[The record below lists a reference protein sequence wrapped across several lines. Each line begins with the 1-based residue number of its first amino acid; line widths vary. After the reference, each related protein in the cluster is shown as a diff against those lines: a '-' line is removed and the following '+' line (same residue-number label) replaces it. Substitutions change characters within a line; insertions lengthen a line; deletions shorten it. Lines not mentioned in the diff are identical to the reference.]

1 MKKTVSI
8 LLIGIMSA
16 SILVGCS
23 NKKEPIAETN
33 EREEV
38 VVDDVSAEEPVMEE
52 EITETATAQEDLVEG
67 PDLRTITE
75 EEFYNLP
82 VAQLAAAVES
92 QIPDYRD
99 KFSISED
106 MEMTDDAWEALRPLL
121 FYSLFGKDIV
131 RYEREAGITT
141 ADVTVEEDENS
152 EYLIGHY
159 TENELV
165 WFDREYLESLTD
177 EEFFDWL
184 DAWMEFTSG
193 KVTYLSSTLNIPDK
207 DGNVARVIEAPDRS
221 LTLGQGWFK
230 YATEEEIPGIRAWFI
245 QKVCQ
250 E

>member
-1 MKKTVSI
+1 MKKFAAFVLAGAMAALTF
-8 LLIGIMSA
+8 A
-16 SILVGCS
+16 GCG
-23 NKKEPIAETN
+23 KAEEP
-33 EREEV
+33 V
-38 VVDDVSAEEPVMEE
+38 AEEPVMEE
-52 EITETATAQEDLVEG
+52 EIVETATAQEDLVEG

-75 EEFYNLP
+75 EELYNLP

-92 QIPDYRD
+92 QIPNYRD

-131 RYEREAGITT
+131 RYEKEAGITT
-141 ADVTVEEDENS
+141 AEVTVEEDENS
-152 EYLIGHY
+152 EYLVGHY

-193 KVTYLSSTLNIPDK
+193 KVTYLSSEFNIMDE
-207 DGNVARVIEAPDRS
+207 DGNVIKTIEDPDRS
-221 LTLGQGWFK
+221 LTIGQGFLK
-230 YATEEEIPGIRAWFI
+230 YATEEEILGAREFI
-245 QKVCQ
+245 YKTVGV
-250 E
+250 